1 MRKIQIET
9 VVAGFED
16 EGSHVSDEPEMYH
29 NLNQRAK
36 MTKIFEQ
43 YIGENTYNLGYTKPS

>member
-1 MRKIQIET
+1 MRKIQIES
-9 VVAGFED
+9 VVAGFGD
-16 EGSHVSDEPEMYH
+16 EGSHVSDEPKMYH

-36 MTKIFEQ
+36 MTKFFEQ